1 MIKLSRLMNFE
12 ITCLTRAKTTIIA
25 VYKLQIFMPQ
35 ILKEKFHHFHHNLC
49 PNYKIIVNK
58 ILQESKGIHFQ
69 NFILQEYAELIL

>member
-1 MIKLSRLMNFE
+1 MPYKGKNDYMFPGYVFLFILF
-12 ITCLTRAKTTIIA
+12 TIA
-25 VYKLQIFMPQ
+25 VYKPQIFMPQ